1 MKSQWAWILVLPLA
15 SSVPLRKLE
24 FCTMTEF
31 HCHCLYNDNDILDD
45 MNDFQTFFKKAK
57 ILKMQMESYDNSL
70 NR

>member
-45 MNDFQTFFKKAK
+45 MTSKLFLKK
-57 ILKMQMESYDNSL
+57 LKF
-70 NR
+70 